1 MKEDT
6 IFINR
11 ELSWLDFNRRVLV
24 LGKDKNVPLAEQV
37 KFLAIY
43 GSNLDEFFMVRV
55 GSLQERANLAR
66 SQKDKDKRENKTNM
80 TAEEQLNAIMPKVAH
95 LAGDRDHAKAL
106 ALFLLEQ
113 SAKEDFLI
121 AQERERVAVV
131 NDLRAEDG
139 EQLVLEVFFPET
151 LLFLIHRI
159 EVYLFIPAGIQIFQ
173 RLLVV
178 FIAVLLQMERMILV
192 RREGKT
198 EFALTEELV
207 LHYASLIF
215 GKDAVQEK
223 CLFRV
228 TRNADIDVKEGMM
241 DHNLEIGRA
250 SCRERVC

>member
-95 LAGDRDHAKAL
+95 LQEDCDKYYEKAL
-106 ALFLLEQ
+106 ENLDACGYKNTSRTSCSPSSARRSWTTTTRSRSCAIRKSTSALC
-113 SAKEDFLI
+113 SRRKKA
-121 AQERERVAVV
+121 
-131 NDLRAEDG
+131 RA
-139 EQLVLEVFFPET
+139 L
-151 LLFLIHRI
+151 
-159 EVYLFIPAGIQIFQ
+159 A
-173 RLLVV
+173 
-178 FIAVLLQMERMILV
+178 
-192 RREGKT
+192 
-198 EFALTEELV
+198 
-207 LHYASLIF
+207 
-215 GKDAVQEK
+215 
-223 CLFRV
+223 
-228 TRNADIDVKEGMM
+228 
-241 DHNLEIGRA
+241 
-250 SCRERVC
+250 